1 MPDWHLKDR
10 LNHVY
15 LAEIVSMVDSDTD
28 NLHKLGWQVEFDW
41 SIYCQSNNDYN
52 AYKLLSIHS
61 SYIQGAIAYRDND
74 DHVYV
79 DLLESA
85 PQNRYR
91 FKDRIFVN
99 VTDVLLGQA
108 CLYSQSIGYDGFVSF
123 VPKNEL
129 IRYYQQRFN
138 AKFIGNSQ
146 GMYLDDIDARR
157 IIELYYY

>member
-10 LNHVY
+10 MNHLY
-15 LAEIVSMVDSDTD
+15 LANVLLMTHSDTEM
-28 NLHKLGWQVEFDW
+28 LHQLGWEAEFDW
-41 SIYCQSNNDYN
+41 SMYCHSDSEYN
-52 AYKLLSIHS
+52 AYKLFSVYS
-61 SYIQGAIAYRDND
+61 SYIQGAIAYRDNN
-74 DHVYV
+74 DHVYI

-85 PQNRYR
+85 PQNRYHFKNR
-91 FKDRIFVN
+91 FFVN
-99 VTDVLLGQA
+99 VVDVLLGQA

-129 IRYYQQRFN
+129 ITYYQQRFN

-146 GMYLDDIDARR
+146 SMYLDDIDARR